1 LDLSIIIPCF
11 NEAANIAAIVERF
24 FLCKPKNLS
33 VELVLVDNGS
43 TDSSQKE
50 ISKFLGKDDN
60 IQCFSIPKNE
70 GYGNGIWEGLKS
82 AKGEYLCWTHAD
94 LQTDIKEC
102 FEAYFSILS
111 QNDKINTYVKGM
123 RTDGRTVT
131 ERMFSLAMEIVEF
144 LILGKYM
151 TEINAQPNLFHKSF
165 INEMNPPKQ
174 WEFELFFYYIAKL
187 KGIKIVRIPVKWKD
201 RILGSS
207 KWNYNLFSKM
217 RYILKILIYSF
228 KLRLKYLLKK
238 S

>member
-1 LDLSIIIPCF
+1 MDLSIIIPCF
-11 NEAANIAAIVERF
+11 NEAANIDAIVERF
-24 FLCKPKNLS
+24 LLCKPKNLS
-33 VELVLVDNGS
+33 VELVIVDNGS
-43 TDSSQKE
+43 TDSSQME
-50 ISKFLGKDDN
+50 ISKFLGKNYN
-60 IQCFSIPKNE
+60 IKCFSIPKNE

-165 INEMNPPKQ
+165 INKMNPPKQ

-187 KGIKIVRIPVKWKD
+187 IHI
-201 RILGSS
+201 
-207 KWNYNLFSKM
+207 
-217 RYILKILIYSF
+217 
-228 KLRLKYLLKK
+228 
-238 S
+238 